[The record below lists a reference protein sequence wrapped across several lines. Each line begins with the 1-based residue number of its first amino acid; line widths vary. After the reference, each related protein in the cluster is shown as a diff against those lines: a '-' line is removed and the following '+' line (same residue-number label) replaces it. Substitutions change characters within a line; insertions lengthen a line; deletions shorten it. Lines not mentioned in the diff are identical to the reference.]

1 MSQTQGS
8 GRAFTLLRRENRL
21 GCDTHGVEG
30 HQHLPLID
38 APGVRVRVGE
48 RPEAVVSAPYQFT
61 EIGARATPHELSKIR
76 SIRKRLTRGGEIVIE
91 NGQGLGSEIQFEP
104 QCISDEFDARRHQ
117 LDNLLWRRGID
128 RRRVLFEPS
137 GVDHSV
143 AITRSITIFATAFL
157 VVIAATAT
165 AAAFLVAMVFVLCLV
180 IATATAFSDVVTA
193 RAVLVVIAAASVRL
207 VVVAAMVFVL
217 CLVIATATAF
227 SDVVTARAVLVV
239 IAAASVRLVVVA
251 AAAAVEFCV
260 RRFGTASVR
269 LVVVAA
275 AAAVEFCVRRFGT
288 GSTGFDV
295 VGYG

>member
-207 VVVAAMVFVL
+207 VVVAA
-217 CLVIATATAF
+217 
-227 SDVVTARAVLVV
+227 
-239 IAAASVRLVVVA
+239 
-251 AAAAVEFCV
+251 AAAVEFCV